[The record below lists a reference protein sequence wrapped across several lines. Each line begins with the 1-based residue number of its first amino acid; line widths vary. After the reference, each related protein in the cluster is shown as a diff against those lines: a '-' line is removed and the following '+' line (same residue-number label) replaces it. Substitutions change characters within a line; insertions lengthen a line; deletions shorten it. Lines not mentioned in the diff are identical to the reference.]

1 MGGKVRKCLKSTK
14 AYNLCQETD
23 ETNLNCLTLA
33 VSFMAPLD
41 IIEDV
46 HRIDPT
52 LVLKRDHYGAMA
64 LHTGCLNGASFEAIE
79 FLLKI
84 HQEAVKKLDL
94 DQRSPLHHAVECACC
109 TIVDGNDNNNKNSN
123 SSVEKEKKKKRK
135 LDAGKSSFRM
145 TRNSTSNDYSE
156 EDDSILI
163 NSRHRQDLLEEVQV
177 VAFLCDMAPEMV
189 HTRDNAG
196 VTPTDLVQNVKFNTD
211 PSSDNYFRLQRVYK
225 VLRKTSIRIYKKN
238 KELWEKEASL
248 LKEYVKFKERFEQE
262 QRRDFGEEEGDQI
275 SRGETTSGTSSN
287 LCNTSSLSSVQN
299 PHSTTEE
306 YDSCMRMRLSG
317 MDEEGNDT
325 NDGNQSGTAG
335 KDDEEEEKMSK
346 KNRLNENEK
355 MNRTEEKEED
365 RNIGH
370 HHKNLSSMGAW
381 ITTAPYMNKNTLEVE
396 SSRAVMMDVCSC

>member
-1 MGGKVRKCLKSTK
+1 MG
-14 AYNLCQETD
+14 
-23 ETNLNCLTLA
+23 
-33 VSFMAPLD
+33 
-41 IIEDV
+41 
-46 HRIDPT
+46 
-52 LVLKRDHYGAMA
+52 
-64 LHTGCLNGASFEAIE
+64 
-79 FLLKI
+79 
-84 HQEAVKKLDL
+84 
-94 DQRSPLHHAVECACC
+94 
-109 TIVDGNDNNNKNSN
+109 
-123 SSVEKEKKKKRK
+123 
-135 LDAGKSSFRM
+135 
-145 TRNSTSNDYSE
+145 
-156 EDDSILI
+156 
-163 NSRHRQDLLEEVQV
+163 
-177 VAFLCDMAPEMV
+177 
-189 HTRDNAG
+189 
-196 VTPTDLVQNVKFNTD
+196 
-211 PSSDNYFRLQRVYK
+211 
-225 VLRKTSIRIYKKN
+225 KN

-287 LCNTSSLSSVQN
+287 LCDTSSLSSVQN

-317 MDEEGNDT
+317 MDEAGN
-325 NDGNQSGTAG
+325 
-335 KDDEEEEKMSK
+335 DDEEEEKMSK